1 MNEERVL
8 EIKLRA
14 LEAMTPLS
22 LLFVA
27 NFADREV
34 DRMAFRA
41 ALTLLAES
49 IVPSTATE
57 YAETVMATHDLRREL
72 E

>member
-1 MNEERVL
+1 
-8 EIKLRA
+8 
-14 LEAMTPLS
+14 MTPLS